1 MKLPYFSFTKKSIQS
16 EGMKFEKGL
25 SKKTL
30 KQNLKLNRAI
40 IGKKSA
46 TYLLIG
52 FFLGIFFP
60 VIGTFA
66 ECTTAQLSFS
76 LTNFLFV
83 QKLNPSLWLVDTAP
97 IFLGFV
103 AYLAGKNVD
112 RLNEKNVLISEKYQQ
127 MAELR
132 EIADTA
138 NKAKSD
144 FLANMS
150 HEIRTPM
157 NAIIG
162 MSYMLGRTELDDKQK
177 DFNQKIDTSAKNLL
191 RIINDILDFSK
202 IEAGKLSLEVSPM
215 NLEEVIA
222 EVAATV
228 NIKLQNKPAVE
239 LVTQID
245 PKIPKFI
252 LGDSVRLKQV
262 LLNLA
267 DNAAKFTERGEIT
280 VTVKA
285 LQTMSYGV
293 ILNFSV
299 RDTGIG
305 LTEDSIKKL
314 FQPFQQADAS
324 TTRKYGGTGLGLTIS
339 RKIVNMM
346 DGELIVESIPNLGS
360 IFSFNAYFSKPE
372 NEVEPIFNI
381 GEKKGTNVLL
391 VDDSES
397 ARIVLDEMLTSFGFQ
412 VTVCSS
418 GFEAMNIYTQK
429 GGHEYFSLLIV
440 DWQMPGM
447 DGMKLV
453 KELKNNHT
461 DIPSVLM
468 VTAYGKEILKEM
480 EGREFIDELI
490 TKPVNQSSLF
500 DAVNNILKF
509 GSPDLNSVTSK
520 KEHIANLSVLKGK
533 RVLVVEDNDINL
545 EFATALLEAAEMK
558 VTAARNGQESI
569 DKIEKQKFDIVLM
582 DIQMPEMDGLTA
594 TMKIRGD
601 LKITNLPILA
611 MTAHAMKGEREKSI
625 AAGMNDHI
633 TKPIDPDFFYA
644 KLIEYCTN
652 NSSPKPVLSIS
663 ETSLIESAG
672 LYIRGIDTVSGL
684 KRAAG
689 NEEIYIKMLR
699 SFIER
704 YENFEAKI
712 DLLIQQDRID
722 ETGMLLHTVA
732 GVSGNV
738 GMKELYKSALEISNL
753 LKEHIKL
760 GHIKF
765 NALQQHRLKEFSVQ
779 MNFYLDTIY
788 EFLNSKKIEVLKDSD
803 ATIDDLA
810 TLIESLEKSLLEND
824 LLSAERCSY
833 ILGIPG
839 LNREQTE
846 ILENVQ
852 KLLNEYEFEQANTK
866 LSQIKET
873 I

>member
-1 MKLPYFSFTKKSIQS
+1 MGTIFP
-16 EGMKFEKGL
+16 
-25 SKKTL
+25 
-30 KQNLKLNRAI
+30 I
-40 IGKKSA
+40 IG
-46 TYLLIG
+46 TL
-52 FFLGIFFP
+52 
-60 VIGTFA
+60 T
-66 ECTTAQLSFS
+66 ECATAQLPFS
-76 LTNFLFV
+76 LTHFLFV

-112 RLNEKNVLISEKYQQ
+112 QLNEKNNLISEKYKQ

-162 MSYMLGRTELDDKQK
+162 MSYMLGRTELDQKQK
-177 DFNQKIDTSAKNLL
+177 DFNLKIDTSAKNLL

-215 NLEEVIA
+215 HLEEVIA

-245 PKIPKFI
+245 PAIPKFI

-285 LQTMSYGV
+285 IQTMSYGV

-305 LTEDSIKKL
+305 LTEDSMKKL
-314 FQPFQQADAS
+314 FQPFQQADVS
-324 TTRKYGGTGLGLTIS
+324 TTRKYGGTGLGLTIC

-372 NEVEPIFNI
+372 NEIESAFNI

-397 ARIVLDEMLTSFGFQ
+397 ARIVLDEMLTSFGFN

-418 GFEAMNIYTQK
+418 GFEAMNIYTEK

-453 KELKNNHT
+453 QELKSIHT

-468 VTAYGKEILKEM
+468 VTAYGKEILKDM
-480 EGREFIDELI
+480 EGRELIDELI
-490 TKPVNQSSLF
+490 MKPVNQSSLF
-500 DAVNNILKF
+500 DAINNILKF
-509 GSPDLNSVTSK
+509 GSPELIKNTAQ

-545 EFATALLEAAEMK
+545 EFATALLDAVEME
-558 VTAARNGQESI
+558 VIAARNGLEA
-569 DKIEKQKFDIVLM
+569 IEKVKEQDLDIVLM

-594 TMKIRGD
+594 TMKIRGE
-601 LKITNLPILA
+601 LKILNLPILA

-633 TKPIDPDFFYA
+633 TKPIDPDFLYA
-644 KLIEYCTN
+644 KLIEHCTN
-652 NSSPKPVLSIS
+652 NSTSRPMLSNS
-663 ETSLIESAG
+663 DTSMNKSAG
-672 LYIRGIDTVSGL
+672 LYIRGIDTESGL
-684 KRAAG
+684 RRAAG
-689 NEEIYIKMLR
+689 NEEIYTKMLR

-712 DLLIQQDRID
+712 NLLIQQERID

-732 GVSGNV
+732 GVSGNI
-738 GMKELYKSALEISNL
+738 GMKDLYKSALEISNL

-779 MNFYLDTIY
+779 MNFYLDGIY
-788 EFLNSKKIEVLKDSD
+788 EYLNSIKPEVISSSD
-803 ATIDDLA
+803 ATVDDLGK
-810 TLIESLEKSLLEND
+810 LIDSLEKSLLQNE

-839 LNREQTE
+839 LKNEQIE
-846 ILENVQ
+846 ILEDVL
-852 KLLNEYEFEQANTK
+852 KLLNEYEFEQANSI
-866 LSQIKET
+866 LSQIKQT